1 MLTIHFTERNEL
13 TILLLMVIV
22 KKQTHGCYHHG
33 HCGEYYDEGKWT
45 KTIISRENEIKSLGY
60 KVISITNCEWK
71 NNPIRKSGIGLA
83 PAIFLLLH
91 RLY

>member
-1 MLTIHFTERNEL
+1 MFYEYYE
-13 TILLLMVIV
+13 
-22 KKQTHGCYHHG
+22 CYHHG
-33 HCGEYYDEGKWT
+33 HCGEYYNEGKWM
-45 KTIISRENEIKSLGY
+45 KTVSREDEIKSLGY

-71 NNPIRKSGIGLA
+71 NNPIRRSGMA